1 MQLFFNFPRSSWQS
15 QCLRP
20 LLIGVAA
27 LFMLSSCSVLPKD
40 PRISQSADNPNAL
53 LGLPSS
59 ATSFNANDYLISR
72 PQYVLSY
79 NRSKAIPNWAS
90 WQLNQTW
97 LGSRPR
103 IPFEPDQTLP
113 SSWEK
118 VSPNDYTGSGFDRGH
133 VVPAADRN
141 KTADDSRA
149 VFLMTNI
156 FPQAPD
162 NNQGPWAQLE
172 SYCRDLV
179 AQGKELYIVAGG
191 AGEGGTGEKGTKG
204 TIAQGQVSVPA
215 FTWKVVVVSDRPGSG
230 QAGIT
235 KQTRVIAVILPNKQ
249 GINSVN
255 WREYRTSVNQVEEL
269 TGYDL
274 LSNIP
279 ELIQEA
285 IEAKTDAM
293 PVQPPLKIPTKA
305 PIKTPVKQPVGKPN

>member
-191 AGEGGTGEKGTKG
+191 RRRGGEQGKKEQRGRSPKVRFQCLPLRGKLSSCPIARVLGRLGLPSKPESLRSFCRTNRVLTLSTGANTE
-204 TIAQGQVSVPA
+204 P
-215 FTWKVVVVSDRPGSG
+215 R
-230 QAGIT
+230 
-235 KQTRVIAVILPNKQ
+235 
-249 GINSVN
+249 
-255 WREYRTSVNQVEEL
+255 
-269 TGYDL
+269 
-274 LSNIP
+274 
-279 ELIQEA
+279 
-285 IEAKTDAM
+285 
-293 PVQPPLKIPTKA
+293 
-305 PIKTPVKQPVGKPN
+305 